1 MVSEAALQRVG
12 QLGGFPPAG
21 AKRSF
26 PFFFKRS
33 FNAIFM
39 IYSYD
44 GRTPNTVD

>member
-26 PFFFKRS
+26 PLFFLKDHLMQFS
-33 FNAIFM
+33 
-39 IYSYD
+39 
-44 GRTPNTVD
+44 